1 MRQEILEALDGTAM
15 LLFELAKAV
24 GMKPVEVSCEL
35 VNDSSY
41 LVYAHI
47 RNHQIW
53 YSRRSPCGSYRL
65 GDHVAVLTMHDD
77 GDKPKCG
84 VVIASGPSNQT
95 VPAGMLVPFVYKV
108 RLNGDQRAVVCTQK
122 DLVPVNASAQGRK
135 VGSYTPPDDIALNPR
150 THEPTN
156 EEIGSIYLNT
166 ADRTLWK
173 VVHTTLRPVRI
184 IRNEATGETK
194 DLPISAEWKCIWK
207 EPHE

>member
-24 GMKPVEVSCEL
+24 GMKPIEVSCEL
-35 VNDSSY
+35 VNDSSC

-47 RNHQIW
+47 RNHQTW

-65 GDHVAVLTMHDD
+65 GDRVAVLTRRDD

-95 VPAGMLVPFVYKV
+95 VPAGMLVPFIYTVH
-108 RLNGDQRAVVCTQK
+108 LSGDQRAAVC
-122 DLVPVNASAQGRK
+122 DAEALVPVNARGRGRK
-135 VGSYTPPDDIALNPR
+135 VGSYTPPDDTALNPK
-150 THEPTN
+150 TGEPTN
-156 EEIGSIYLNT
+156 DEIGSIYLNT
-166 ADRTLWK
+166 TDRTLWK

-194 DLPISAEWKCIWK
+194 DLPVSAEWKCIWK
-207 EPHE
+207 EPRE